1 MFLIQ
6 FYIIIYLLLS
16 KIFYIYIFNIN
27 VFNHINLY
35 KFYINKLQIISI
47 ISLFLLIIITFNYIN
62 LYKFYINKLQIISIF
77 SLF

>member
-27 VFNHINLY
+27 VFNHINFILY
-35 KFYINKLQIISI
+35 YYLFIIYYLKYICIYIFNI
-47 ISLFLLIIITFNYIN
+47 FNYIN
-62 LYKFYINKLQIISIF
+62 LYKFYINKL
-77 SLF
+77 